1 MNVSKV
7 YNLDVLY
14 FLSLVHV
21 RPRVETVKL
30 IAIKDEDS
38 EPHPKEPR
46 PRVQNEAGNGESKK
60 KRRSQTTDKAP
71 LKSSKKRAREM
82 GSDEEAG
89 HEHGAPTPK
98 KARSSSGRESCTE
111 QKNDKPVLKACHP
124 IPLMLTSSAPVCTSY
139 VPVLRK
145 RLRATRLA
153 KELICPSE
161 NISTSA
167 GVKQCDAPV
176 INFAQE
182 VHHEI
187 LDLKSI

>member
-1 MNVSKV
+1 MKTVNHIQRSHAHVSRTKQAMVKV
-7 YNLDVLY
+7 
-14 FLSLVHV
+14 
-21 RPRVETVKL
+21 RK
-30 IAIKDEDS
+30 
-38 EPHPKEPR
+38 
-46 PRVQNEAGNGESKK
+46 NEEARLLT
-60 KRRSQTTDKAP
+60 KRRWKV
-71 LKSSKKRAREM
+71 LKKQAREM
-82 GSDEEAG
+82 GSAEEAG